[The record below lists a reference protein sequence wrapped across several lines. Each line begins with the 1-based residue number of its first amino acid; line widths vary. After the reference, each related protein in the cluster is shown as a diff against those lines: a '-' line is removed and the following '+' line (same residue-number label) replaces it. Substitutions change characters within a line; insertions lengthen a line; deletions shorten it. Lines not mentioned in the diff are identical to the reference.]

1 MATPTDRGYVVMAQ
15 EDDGTTT
22 IAIAAAFAD
31 AAAPSVYAT
40 HVRTPKVI
48 VHPEVKLVQRGP
60 VQVSNN
66 VVEVHSDDTG
76 VVHVT
81 AVHGLV

>member
-1 MATPTDRGYVVMAQ
+1 MATPTDRGYLVLTP
-15 EDDGTTT
+15 ESDGSTT

-31 AAAPSVYAT
+31 AASQSVYAT
-40 HVRTPKVI
+40 HVRTPKVM
-48 VHPEVKLVQRGP
+48 VHPEVKLVPRGP

-66 VVEVHSDDTG
+66 VVEVHSDDNG

-81 AVHGLV
+81 AVHGVG